1 MLVSAKIHAKALESL
16 AVERAK
22 RESAESVLKI
32 LATQMDFLRI
42 RVNQLEAER
51 AVLLQSITKLPM
63 PVANLVMTPTQPDPQ
78 NSMPYNDWFT
88 DLGTED
94 APKTVS

>member
-32 LATQMDFLRI
+32 LAAQMDFLRI

-63 PVANLVMTPTQPDPQ
+63 PVASLVMTPTKPEPA
-78 NSMPYNDWFT
+78 PYSDFFT
-88 DLGTED
+88 DQSPED
-94 APKTVS
+94 APKPVS

>member
-1 MLVSAKIHAKALESL
+1 MLVSAKIHAKSLESL

-22 RESAESVLKI
+22 RESAESVIKI
-32 LATQMDFLRI
+32 LATQMEFLRI

-63 PVANLVMTPTQPDPQ
+63 PVASLVMAPTKSAPI
-78 NSMPYNDWFT
+78 PYSDFFT

-94 APKTVS
+94 APESVS